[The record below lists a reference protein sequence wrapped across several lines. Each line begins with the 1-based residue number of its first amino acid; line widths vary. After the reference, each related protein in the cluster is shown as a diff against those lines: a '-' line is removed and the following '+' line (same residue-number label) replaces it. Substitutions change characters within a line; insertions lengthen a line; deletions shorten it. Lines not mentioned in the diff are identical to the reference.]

1 MHPPAISE
9 FRKLKFADTQTSVNR
24 RLARRY
30 VYVILY
36 FMNKEIQYLIQLYQT
51 AYDGDPWYGKSI
63 KSILSEIDKDTA
75 VKKVN
80 DQHSILELLYHMIN
94 WREFT
99 ISRLDE
105 GKNTTAD
112 FFGENDWQI
121 LDHKDL
127 TLWERGLKLLD
138 ATQTILI
145 ETLKKLNPEI
155 LDKIVAERKYDG
167 RHLLY
172 GLLEHDVYHLG
183 QIAFIQKSVRA

>member
-1 MHPPAISE
+1 
-9 FRKLKFADTQTSVNR
+9 
-24 RLARRY
+24 
-30 VYVILY
+30 
-36 FMNKEIQYLIQLYQT
+36 MNKEIQYLIQLYQT

-63 KSILSEIDKDTA
+63 KSILSEIDNDTA

-99 ISRLDE
+99 ISRLEE

-112 FFGENDWQI
+112 FFGENDWQV
-121 LDHKDL
+121 LDHKNL
-127 TLWERGLKLLD
+127 SLWERGLKLLD
-138 ATQTILI
+138 DTQTILI
-145 ETLKKLNPEI
+145 EALKNLDPEV

-183 QIAFIQKSVRA
+183 QIAFIMKSVRM